1 MYEKYMIFPM
11 TSDGDVYALHDTE
24 GRQVA
29 MGSREVCRT
38 LLYLV
43 TNSPLLGRPPRRAE
57 EPPLAPPRNPATE
70 KAREEG
76 DCIAPQSAFRPAR
89 W

>member
-57 EPPLAPPRNPATE
+57 EPPSGAAAQPRNG
-70 KAREEG
+70 K
-76 DCIAPQSAFRPAR
+76 SAGGG
-89 W
+89 